1 MEHPDLAVVAS
12 FVDVFAAETA
22 VGALRAAGIEA
33 ITRRDDSGGQR
44 PQLWLSGVEVMVR
57 AEDAARAREI
67 LRT

>member
-12 FVDVFAAETA
+12 FLDVFAAETA